1 MLALA
6 EQHADVLSDPAP
18 EVLLSSFGDSSI
30 NFELRVWT
38 IIQVQTPGRLKSD
51 LYFEIVRQF
60 GLNGISIP
68 FPQRDVYIK
77 ELPELRQAAS
87 AGEQGPDASG

>member
-1 MLALA
+1 MR
-6 EQHADVLSDPAP
+6 HSIADVLSDPAP

-60 GLNGISIP
+60 AVKGISIP

-77 ELPELRQAAS
+77 EIPELRRAA
-87 AGEQGPDASG
+87 ATDGEVTDRPR